1 MLPELLKT
9 EEDLK
14 VFRQVLELP
23 LPICFR
29 LNPVVGNRHL
39 IQEAIDAFASSYATA
54 GTDSPQDK
62 IENDPYPLP
71 LEPITKIGWVI

>member
-29 LNPVVGNRHL
+29 LNPVVANRHL
-39 IQEAIDAFASSYATA
+39 IQEAIEEFASSYATTGA
-54 GTDSPQDK
+54 DTTQEK
-62 IENDPYPLP
+62 IENEPYPLP
-71 LEPITKIGWVI
+71 LEPITKVGWVI